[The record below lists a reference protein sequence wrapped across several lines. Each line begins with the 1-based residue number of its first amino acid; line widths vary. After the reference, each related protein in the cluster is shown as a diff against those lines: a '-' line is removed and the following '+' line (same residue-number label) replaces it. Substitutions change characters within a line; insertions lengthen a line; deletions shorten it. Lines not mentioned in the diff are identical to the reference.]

1 MTRPLKGIMEP
12 DSSLFLLHFQL
23 LEKQA
28 VSDLATVKEIAH
40 SFIENGEYTFHKKL
54 EINKLVV
61 DM

>member
-1 MTRPLKGIMEP
+1 MEP
-12 DSSLFLLHFQL
+12 GCSLFLLHFQL

-28 VSDLATVKEIAH
+28 VSDLVIVKEIAH
-40 SFIENGEYTFHKKL
+40 NIIENSEYTFHREL